1 MHDELPLS
9 TRSKIA
15 CLVTIIAF
23 AAATG
28 LAQPAVAQ
36 GSDVAEGQRI
46 WSGKAECPQ
55 CHGWAADGNGG
66 LHSAGLAASLRTT
79 QLTRDQILH
88 DDTMWPTG
96 NADAPF

>member
-28 LAQPAVAQ
+28 LAQPA
-36 GSDVAEGQRI
+36 SH
-46 WSGKAECPQ
+46 KA
-55 CHGWAADGNGG
+55 A
-66 LHSAGLAASLRTT
+66 
-79 QLTRDQILH
+79 
-88 DDTMWPTG
+88 M
-96 NADAPF
+96 